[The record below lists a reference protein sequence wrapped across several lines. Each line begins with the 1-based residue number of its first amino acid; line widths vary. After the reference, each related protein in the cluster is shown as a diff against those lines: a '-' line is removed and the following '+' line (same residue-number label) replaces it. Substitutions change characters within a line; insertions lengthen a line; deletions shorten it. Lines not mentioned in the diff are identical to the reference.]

1 LALLFRPHSSKPGSA
16 ICKIKI
22 PGFAEGVICSA
33 EKEGL
38 LASLV
43 IPWGEASKLSD
54 QTFLVFFVFIK
65 PLPAARFLRAFQKQK
80 IPLSRDL
87 IR

>member
-1 LALLFRPHSSKPGSA
+1 MLPSGFSKTKNPA
-16 ICKIKI
+16 FA
-22 PGFAEGVICSA
+22 GFDQIVLA